1 MPHWVFGGLPE
12 AQKALWLVPSPEL
25 VGLVGVDGRLVVV
38 VAGLEVGDEVVEVG
52 FAVVLAA
59 VGGDG
64 VCVAVFVGALH
75 VVDVDGQQHVFAVSE
90 VGPSD
95 EFRLLLDEGCDF
107 GEVELT
113 VELVC
118 HDN

>member
-1 MPHWVFGGLPE
+1 MVCFCDGWLFP
-12 AQKALWLVPSPEL
+12 LWCV
-25 VGLVGVDGRLVVV
+25 LVVV
-38 VAGLEVGDEVVEVG
+38 GLEVGDEVVEVG
-52 FAVVLAA
+52 VAVVLAA

-64 VCVAVFVGALH
+64 VRVAVFVGFHH

-90 VGPSD
+90 GGIFD
-95 EFRLLLDEGCDF
+95 QLRLLLDEGCDF

-118 HDN
+118 HGVKI

>member
-1 MPHWVFGGLPE
+1 MVECLSTF
-12 AQKALWLVPSPEL
+12 PEL

-52 FAVVLAA
+52 VAVVLAA

-64 VCVAVFVGALH
+64 VRVAVFVGFLH
-75 VVDVDGQQHVFAVSE
+75 VVDVDWQKHVLAVSE
-90 VGPSD
+90 VD
-95 EFRLLLDEGCDF
+95 IFDQLRLLLDEGCDF

-118 HDN
+118 HGVKF

>member
-1 MPHWVFGGLPE
+1 MVVVLSF
-12 AQKALWLVPSPEL
+12 PEL
-25 VGLVGVDGRLVVV
+25 VSLAGIDGRLVVV
-38 VAGLEVGDEVVEVG
+38 VAGFEVGDEVVEVG
-52 FAVVLAA
+52 VTVVLSA

-64 VCVAVFVGALH
+64 VRVAVFVGALH

-90 VGPSD
+90 VD
-95 EFRLLLDEGCDF
+95 LFDQLRLLLDEGCDF

-118 HDN
+118 HGVKI

>member
-12 AQKALWLVPSPEL
+12 AQKALWLVSSPEL
-25 VGLVGVDGRLVVV
+25 VGQVGVDGRLVVV

-52 FAVVLAA
+52 VAVVLAA

-64 VCVAVFVGALH
+64 VCVAVFVGFLH

-90 VGPSD
+90 VD
-95 EFRLLLDEGCDF
+95 MFDQLRLLLDEGCDF

-113 VELVC
+113 KL
-118 HDN
+118 